1 MLFIIIIIIVKFVNF
16 CLYSQTREN
25 KKWERQDILRWS
37 LQVDAGLVE
46 ENQQMA
52 AERKSSTDMSWP

>member
-1 MLFIIIIIIVKFVNF
+1 MLFIIIIIVKLVHF

-25 KKWERQDILRWS
+25 KKWERQDILQWS